1 MAMVRGSF
9 MDMSEVIRKLSKA
22 RTQVQDMKM
31 GQMDAYKTMQAAM
44 QGQHSQYM
52 DNTLLAQN
60 QLVMNNLLVGNGIGR
75 VGIAN
80 IPNNPNYNQ
89 EPIYPGKTIYPD
101 SYRQGRLPIWQKWAE
116 HFGFKEDFNTG
127 GFKHPN
133 GGFVSKKW
141 LEDIEG
147 TSTSYEKVFKRA
159 LTPNIYWLEDRVNE
173 VRVKLC

>member
-9 MDMSEVIRKLSKA
+9 MHIYESLRKA

-31 GQMDAYKTMQAAM
+31 GQMDTYKAM
-44 QGQHSQYM
+44 QSAMQNQHSQYM
-52 DNTLLAQN
+52 DNALLAQ
-60 QLVMNNLLVGNGIGR
+60 QLSQLGNGFGQLGVAKGQIF
-75 VGIAN
+75 
-80 IPNNPNYNQ
+80 NNPNYNQ

-173 VRVKLC
+173 VRIKLC